1 MTLVI
6 MILQSHIT
14 SSKWLIPILW
24 HLEFGAQLQQSFLL
38 QSVLYIDTD
47 VKKMNHLHI
56 EKKGLRG
63 LAIAES
69 FRQEDKRSTLAGVVM
84 RRDFIIDGFV
94 FGQATI
100 EGDDAT
106 EAILQMYKKL
116 NRDDISFVMIS
127 GLIISMYNIVDIK
140 RIWAELK
147 MPVIGVTFEDSKGIE
162 DAIRFH
168 FPDSYQSKIQEYH
181 KLGKRIKI
189 LLHTG
194 HELFLRI
201 EGCTI
206 EETKNLL
213 DSFTLQGSI
222 PEPLRVA
229 QMLARTKL

>member
-1 MTLVI
+1 
-6 MILQSHIT
+6 
-14 SSKWLIPILW
+14 
-24 HLEFGAQLQQSFLL
+24 
-38 QSVLYIDTD
+38 
-47 VKKMNHLHI
+47 MNHLHI

-69 FRQEDKRSTLAGVVM
+69 FRQEDERSTLAGVVM

-147 MPVIGVTFEDSKGIE
+147 MPVIGVTFEDSEGIE

-206 EETKNLL
+206 QETKNLL
-213 DSFTLQGSI
+213 NAFTLQGSI